1 MTLPQSSSAFAKD
14 CLAGR
19 LVLITG
25 GSGALGAVMIE
36 QLAAHGAQVVNADP
50 APPATPLPGAF
61 IACDSTKEAE
71 VVALFDRIEKDF
83 GRAPDCVL
91 VHAGK
96 VHTHPLDELPL
107 EVWQSVIDLNLTAA
121 FLISREAARR
131 MKAARAGGPT
141 RKIVFT
147 SSWIQQVPWP
157 EIGAYNASK
166 GGLLMLARTLARE
179 VAPHGIRVN
188 AMAPGIV
195 NAGMAKVQWETEP
208 AWRARAE
215 KAIPLGALQETQS
228 VADATVF
235 LCSSASDYMTGS
247 TLLVDGGCSL
257 YPMI

>member
-1 MTLPQSSSAFAKD
+1 M
-14 CLAGR
+14 
-19 LVLITG
+19 IT
-25 GSGALGAVMIE
+25 
-36 QLAAHGAQVVNADP
+36 QLAAHGAQVINADL
-50 APPATPLPGAF
+50 APPHAPLPGTF
-61 IACDSTKEAE
+61 LHCDGTQEAQ
-71 VVALFDRIEKDF
+71 VIALFDRIEKDF

-121 FLISREAARR
+121 FLVAREAARR
-131 MKAARAGGPT
+131 MKQAPAGGPT
-141 RKIVFT
+141 RKIIFT

-166 GGLLMLARTLARE
+166 GGLLMLSKTLARE
-179 VAPHGIRVN
+179 LAPCGIRVN

-215 KAIPLGALQETQS
+215 KAIPLGSLQETQS
-228 VADATVF
+228 VADATLF
-235 LCSSASDYMTGS
+235 LCSSASDYMTGA

>member
-1 MTLPQSSSAFAKD
+1 M
-14 CLAGR
+14 
-19 LVLITG
+19 LITG
-25 GSGALGAVMIE
+25 GSGALGQVMIAS
-36 QLAAHGAQVVNADP
+36 LAAHGAQVVNADL
-50 APPATPLPGAF
+50 APPEQPQPSTFLQ
-61 IACDSTKEAE
+61 CDSTQEKE
-71 VVALFDRIEKDF
+71 VIGLFDRIEKDF

-121 FLISREAARR
+121 FLTSREAARR
-131 MKAARAGGPT
+131 MKLSPGDSGPL

-147 SSWIQQVPWP
+147 SSWIQSVPWP

-166 GGLLMLARTLARE
+166 GGLLMLSRTLARE
-179 VAPHGIRVN
+179 LAPFGIRVN
-188 AMAPGIV
+188 TLAPGIV
-195 NAGMAKVQWETEP
+195 NAGMAKHQWETEP

-215 KAIPLGALQETQS
+215 KAIPLGVLQDPQS
-228 VADATVF
+228 VADATLF

-247 TLLVDGGCSL
+247 TLSVEGGCSL